1 MHRCSFV
8 QLFKHARV
16 KIRMYT
22 GIQACRHIGEISE
35 LYRHTGVQMQRL
47 GGVQELRYSYTQT
60 CRCAGL
66 HMSMCMGTQVL
77 MYATL

>member
-8 QLFKHARV
+8 QLFKHASV

-22 GIQACRHIGEISE
+22 GIQACRHVGEISE

-47 GGVQELRYSYTQT
+47 GGVQE
-60 CRCAGL
+60 
-66 HMSMCMGTQVL
+66 
-77 MYATL
+77 